1 MLFDD
6 MQAPMTDGGAADEAT
21 EETTGEGMEEKKD
34 GEGTPSEA
42 I

>member
-6 MQAPMTDGGAADEAT
+6 MQAPMTDGGAADEGT

-34 GEGTPSEA
+34 GEATSTEA
-42 I
+42 M